1 MIFRRL
7 STLKPRTFILLSV
20 CILPLLC
27 FSQNTPSQNTTSQ
40 NPYIAKYWPLAQTLQ
55 SQYGIPAEVI
65 IGIGIYES
73 NYGKSKV
80 CRLLNNHHGL
90 AGKNQLMKTHG
101 IKSRYQQFES
111 DSAGYVAFC
120 NYVAKRKYYEPIKG
134 TTDIDQWLSTIGR
147 NGYCQNPAI
156 WKKHILQILK
166 KHGLVSS

>member
-1 MIFRRL
+1 MPTLMRL
-7 STLKPRTFILLSV
+7 LLV
-20 CILPLLC
+20 LLIGYFPL
-27 FSQNTPSQNTTSQ
+27 NTQAQAQQ
-40 NPYIAKYWPLAQTLQ
+40 NPYIAKYLPLARQLEAH
-55 SQYGIPAEVI
+55 YGIPAPVI
-65 IGIGIYES
+65 LGIGIYES

-120 NYVAKRKYYEPIKG
+120 NFVARRKYYEPIKG
-134 TTDIDQWLSTIGR
+134 TTDVDLWLSTIGR

-156 WKKHILQILK
+156 WKKHILQLLK
-166 KHGLVSS
+166 KHGFVSS